1 MSHFF
6 RNGNQFRIA
15 DDRSLDLHKHLPAG
29 NYIVKQDMFKNF
41 YLEQVDSFEHKG
53 KIYGDTLKTADR
65 ILNTFFSRSSGTGV
79 MLTGEKGSGKTLLAK
94 ILSMKGAEK
103 EVPTLLLN
111 QPWCGDDFNKLI
123 QDIDQPC
130 IVMFDEFEKVYD
142 SEQQESILTLLDGV
156 FPSQKLF
163 VITCNDKWR
172 VDQHMRNRPGRI
184 YYMLDY
190 KGLDLAFIR
199 EYCEDNLKAKKH
211 IDTICKISSL
221 FSEFNFDMLKALIEE
236 MNRYGETPQEALRFL
251 NAKPEF
257 GNEIVYN
264 VQAIVGNRPVEE
276 QNLTPTRWKGNPLSR
291 GFEIEWYDGKRGK
304 DDYDSDGEWHTI
316 EFSQND
322 LASVNSQ
329 DGKFVFTNDK
339 GTVVL
344 TKHRENRTVD
354 YFAAF

>member
-15 DDRSLDLHKHLPAG
+15 DDRSLDLYKHLPAG

-65 ILNTFFSRSSGTGV
+65 ILNTFFNRTSGTGV
-79 MLTGEKGSGKTLLAK
+79 MLNGEKGSGKTLLAK
-94 ILSMKGAEK
+94 ILSSKGAERD
-103 EVPTLLLN
+103 VPTLLLN

-130 IVMFDEFEKVYD
+130 ILLFDEFEKVYD
-142 SEQQESILTLLDGV
+142 HDQQESILTLLDGV

-184 YYMLDY
+184 YYMLDF
-190 KGLDLAFIR
+190 KGLDVDFIR
-199 EYCEDNLKAKKH
+199 EYCEDNLKTKKH

-221 FSEFNFDMLKALIEE
+221 FSEFNFDMLKALVEE
-236 MNRYGETPQEALRFL
+236 MNRYGETPQEALKML

-257 GNEIVYN
+257 GNEVVYE
-264 VQAIVGNRPVEE
+264 VQAIVANRPVEE
-276 QNLTPTRWKGNPLSR
+276 ENLSPTRWKGNPLNR
-291 GFEIEWYDGKRGK
+291 GFEIEWYDGSREE
-304 DDYDSDGEWHTI
+304 DDNDGSWRTI

-329 DGKFVFTNDK
+329 DGKFVFTNQK
-339 GTVVL
+339 GTVIL
-344 TKHRENRTVD
+344 TRQRTNKSVD
-354 YFAAF
+354 YYAAF